1 MASLLAILSSIL
13 WGTSD
18 FEGGRLSKKHAPL
31 SVLGFSQVLGLV
43 FGVALMLVSGAW
55 DAQALGSNGY
65 LIPGIFAGLFGYFGL
80 FCLYAGLSTGR
91 MGVVSPISSMGAVI
105 PLTYALI
112 NGDKLSTIVSIGV
125 VLALVGV
132 FCASG
137 PELSQGLPV
146 KPLLLALGAAF
157 GFGIALTLISI
168 GSQSSALMTMVSM
181 RGATFFVTVA
191 LALKFHTMGGFSK
204 KEYPSLIFIGVA
216 DFLAN
221 VLLGVACTKGL
232 VSIAMVLGSLFPIA
246 TAVRRDCF
254 SSFRCC
260 PYFCLLVVGN
270 VEISSINMS
279 VGMVGKSVEQPLPIN
294 RVVSTGHGCNTKF

>member
-1 MASLLAILSSIL
+1 MASILALLSSIL
-13 WGTSD
+13 WGTAD

-31 SVLGFSQVLGLV
+31 AVLGFSQVIGLV
-43 FGVALMLVSGAW
+43 FGVVMILISGAW
-55 DAQALGSNGY
+55 HANAFGEGGY
-65 LIPGIFAGLFGYFGL
+65 LIPGIIAGLFGYFGL

-91 MGVVSPISSMGAVI
+91 MGVVSPISSMSVVI

-112 NGDKLSTIVSIGV
+112 NGDRLSTITSIGV
-125 VLALVGV
+125 VLAVVGV

-137 PELSQGLPV
+137 PEFSQGLPV
-146 KPLLLALGAAF
+146 KPLLLALCAAI
-157 GFGIALTLISI
+157 GFGIALTSISI

-181 RGATFFVTVA
+181 RGATFLVTVG
-191 LALKFHTMGGFSK
+191 LAIKFHTMGGFSK

-246 TAVRRDCF
+246 TA
-254 SSFRCC
+254 
-260 PYFCLLVVGN
+260 LLAFKVLHERLQKVQYVGIALA
-270 VEISSINMS
+270 VTGVALISA
-279 VGMVGKSVEQPLPIN
+279 
-294 RVVSTGHGCNTKF
+294 F

>member
-31 SVLGFSQVLGLV
+31 AVLGFSQVLGLI
-43 FGVALMLVSGAW
+43 FGIVLMLVSGAW
-55 DAQALGSNGY
+55 SAQALGSGGY
-65 LIPGIFAGLFGYFGL
+65 LVPGIIAGIFGYFGL

-91 MGVVSPISSMGAVI
+91 MGVVSPISSMGAIV

-112 NGDKLSTIVSIGV
+112 NGDKLSTITSIGV

-137 PELSQGLPV
+137 PELSQGLPL
-146 KPLLLALGAAF
+146 KPLLLAIGAAL
-157 GFGIALTLISI
+157 GFGTALTSMSI

-181 RGATFFVTVA
+181 RGATFFVTIA
-191 LALKFHTMGGFSK
+191 IALKLRTLGGFTK
-204 KEYPSLIFIGVA
+204 KEYPSLIFIGIA

-246 TAVRRDCF
+246 TA
-254 SSFRCC
+254 
-260 PYFCLLVVGN
+260 LLAFKFLRERLQKVQYVGIALA
-270 VEISSINMS
+270 VAGVALISA
-279 VGMVGKSVEQPLPIN
+279 
-294 RVVSTGHGCNTKF
+294 F